1 MKNSIRPI
9 LLCAAAVWL
18 HGAAAQEPERA
29 VLRFDEIRS
38 EELPDLPDERRRRS
52 PAARRHAADTLSAV
66 SAVGQSAD
74 GWGAADSVSVSGAE
88 RAAGADPSSVFAEEA
103 AAGDIGAVCT
113 PLSARPAVCKL
124 NRRRVS
130 FAEAY
135 DAVTLW
141 NVRRVRVK
149 GRRMRQSDTT
159 RRERVQLLKFF
170 VERDR
175 RKGARPHLLG
185 NVAGYTWSSS
195 RYDSVSRRWREVPPH
210 IATYTLRAEYDS
222 VRLAGGEVSM
232 FRVPEELWHTL
243 PVDAGYVLDG
253 VEVPGGIFQFID
265 GLILRTL
272 TVVNPA
278 DEPQAAI
285 FRRPMVLG
293 DTYPDR
299 IPLVIFG
306 SRRLSV
312 AEWLRM
318 CRSDAFRDAAD
329 LPMRYY
335 YMLPAE
341 AVSLYGP
348 AGRFG
353 AICISL
359 AE

>member
-1 MKNSIRPI
+1 MKNPIRPI

-18 HGAAAQEPERA
+18 QGAAAQEPDRA

-38 EELPDLPDERRRRS
+38 EELPDHPAVRRNS
-52 PAARRHAADTLSAV
+52 ADTLSADCRNAVDPV
-66 SAVGQSAD
+66 SAAVG
-74 GWGAADSVSVSGAE
+74 
-88 RAAGADPSSVFAEEA
+88 
-103 AAGDIGAVCT
+103 CT

-149 GRRMRQSDTT
+149 GRRMRLSDTT
-159 RRERVQLLKFF
+159 HRERVQLLKFF
-170 VERDR
+170 IERDS

-185 NVAGYTWSSS
+185 NVAGYTWSSH
-195 RYDSVSRRWREVPPH
+195 RYDSLDRRWCEVPPH

-232 FRVPEELWHTL
+232 FRVPEVLWHTL
-243 PVDAGYVLDG
+243 PADACYVLDG
-253 VEVPGGIFQFID
+253 VEVPGGVFQFID

-278 DEPQAAI
+278 DELRSAAL
-285 FRRPMVLG
+285 FRCPTVLG

-318 CRSDAFRDAAD
+318 CRADAFRDTAD

-353 AICISL
+353 AICIAL
-359 AE
+359 AD

>member
-1 MKNSIRPI
+1 MSHSFRTI

-18 HGAAAQEPERA
+18 HGAAAQEPDRA
-29 VLRFDEIRS
+29 VLRYDEIRS
-38 EELPDLPDERRRRS
+38 EELPDLPAAGV
-52 PAARRHAADTLSAV
+52 PAA
-66 SAVGQSAD
+66 
-74 GWGAADSVSVSGAE
+74 E
-88 RAAGADPSSVFAEEA
+88 PA
-103 AAGDIGAVCT
+103 AAEAPAAETSEVGPASGRT
-113 PLSARPAVCKL
+113 LLSARPAACKL
-124 NRRRVS
+124 NRRRVT

-149 GRRMRQSDTT
+149 GRRMRLSDTT

-175 RKGARPHLLG
+175 RKGVRPHLLG

-195 RYDSVSRRWREVPPH
+195 RYDSVSGRWCETPAR

-243 PVDAGYVLDG
+243 PDDAGYVLDG
-253 VEVPGGIFQFID
+253 VEVPGGLFQFID

-272 TVVNPA
+272 TVADPA
-278 DEPQAAI
+278 ADPQTAAL

-299 IPLVIFG
+299 IPLVVFG

-318 CRSDAFRDAAD
+318 CRADAFRETAD
-329 LPMRYY
+329 VPMLYY

-348 AGRFG
+348 SGRYG

>member
-1 MKNSIRPI
+1 MKNPIRPI

-29 VLRFDEIRS
+29 ELRFDEIRS
-38 EELPDLPDERRRRS
+38 EELPDLPDEARRRS
-52 PAARRHAADTLSAV
+52 PAARRHAVDTLSGV

-74 GWGAADSVSVSGAE
+74 GWGAADSVSVCGAE
-88 RAAGADPSSVFAEEA
+88 RAAADNA
-103 AAGDIGAVCT
+103 GAVRT

-159 RRERVQLLKFF
+159 CRERVQLLKFF

-185 NVAGYTWSSS
+185 NVAGYTWSSNC
-195 RYDSVSRRWREVPPH
+195 YDSVSRRWREVPPH

-232 FRVPEELWHTL
+232 FRVPKELWHTL
-243 PVDAGYVLDG
+243 PADAGYMLDG

-272 TVVNPA
+272 TVVDPA
-278 DEPQAAI
+278 DDPQAAL
-285 FRRPMVLG
+285 FRRPMVVG

-299 IPLVIFG
+299 IPLVVFG

-318 CRSDAFRDAAD
+318 CRADAFRDAAD
-329 LPMRYY
+329 LPMLYY

-359 AE
+359 AD